1 MVLLDDHVV
10 VGRDRDV
17 LIGEVLVLL
26 EEEDTVGRV
35 FPETWRELVRLGR
48 GGLGLASVFVDRVA
62 LH

>member
-35 FPETWRELVRLGR
+35 FPETWRELVGLGR